1 MKCNYSVELHKLITE
16 FRLEVVYGP
25 EDYLD
30 KLISSRAVCRPA
42 LPLAGFFEHF
52 DPDDIQII
60 GRAETAYLQSLTREE
75 RLFTLDRLLAMKLPI
90 LVLTNGVEADEDY
103 VFLCKKHNTP
113 LLRSKDYTS
122 SFISALSASLNVHLG
137 DRCTLHGV
145 LVEVYGEGVLLLG
158 DSGIGK
164 SETAMELLK
173 RGHRLIADDAVEI
186 RRVSSKTL
194 VGSAPDNI
202 RHFIELRGIGI
213 VNVRRIFGIGAVK
226 TTEKINM
233 AIQMEPWENGKA
245 YDRMGLNDETIDILG
260 IQVPSI
266 TIPVSPGRNLAIII
280 EVAAM
285 YNRQKKMGY
294 NDAQELMNKLGMAD
308 DTGLPPTAQA
318 EWEKF

>member
-145 LVEVYGEGVLLLG
+145 LVEVYGEGILLKG
-158 DSGIGK
+158 DSGVGK
-164 SETAMELLK
+164 SEAAVELLK
-173 RGHRLIADDAVEI
+173 RGHRLVADDAVDI
-186 RRVSSKTL
+186 KKVSNKTL
-194 VGSAPDNI
+194 VGSSPELI
-202 RHFIELRGIGI
+202 RYFMSC
-213 VNVRRIFGIGAVK
+213 AVSASS
-226 TTEKINM
+226 TC
-233 AIQMEPWENGKA
+233 AVFLVP
-245 YDRMGLNDETIDILG
+245 
-260 IQVPSI
+260 VPS
-266 TIPVSPGRNLAIII
+266 SPPR
-280 EVAAM
+280 
-285 YNRQKKMGY
+285 RS
-294 NDAQELMNKLGMAD
+294 
-308 DTGLPPTAQA
+308 T
-318 EWEKF
+318 

>member
-52 DPDDIQII
+52 DPDVFQVI

-145 LVEVYGEGVLLLG
+145 LVEVYGEGILLKG
-158 DSGIGK
+158 DSGVGK
-164 SETAMELLK
+164 SEAAVALLK
-173 RGHRLIADDAVEI
+173 RGHRLVADDAVDI
-186 RRVSSKTL
+186 KKVSNKTL
-194 VGSAPDNI
+194 VGSSPELI
-202 RHFIELRGIGI
+202 RYFMELRGIGI
-213 VNVRRIFGIGAVK
+213 IDVRRIFGSGA
-226 TTEKINM
+226 I
-233 AIQMEPWENGKA
+233 
-245 YDRMGLNDETIDILG
+245 
-260 IQVPSI
+260 
-266 TIPVSPGRNLAIII
+266 
-280 EVAAM
+280 
-285 YNRQKKMGY
+285 
-294 NDAQELMNKLGMAD
+294 
-308 DTGLPPTAQA
+308 
-318 EWEKF
+318 

>member
-145 LVEVYGEGVLLLG
+145 LVEVYGEGILLKG
-158 DSGIGK
+158 DSGVGK
-164 SETAMELLK
+164 SEAAVELLK
-173 RGHRLIADDAVEI
+173 RGHRLVADDAVDI
-186 RRVSSKTL
+186 KKVSNKTL
-194 VGSAPDNI
+194 VGSSPELI
-202 RHFIELRGIGI
+202 RYFMELRGIGI
-213 VNVRRIFGIGAVK
+213 IDVRRIFGTGAIK
-226 TTEKINM
+226 PTEKIDLIINLRK
-233 AIQMEPWENGKA
+233 WEEGKA
-245 YDRMGLNDETIDILG
+245 YDRMGEETNFEEIMG
-260 IQVPSI
+260 ISVPSLEVPI
-266 TIPVSPGRNLAIII
+266 RPGRNLAVII

-285 YNRQKKMGY
+285 NNRNKKMGY
-294 NDAQELMNKLGMAD
+294 NAAKELSDKLYNSMLAQNGDANK
-308 DTGLPPTAQA
+308 
-318 EWEKF
+318 

>member
-25 EDYLD
+25 EDYQD

-52 DPDDIQII
+52 DPDDIQVI

-75 RLFTLDRLLAMKLPI
+75 RLFTLDRLLAMKLPL

-145 LVEVYGEGVLLLG
+145 LVEVYGEGILLKG
-158 DSGIGK
+158 DSGVGK
-164 SETAMELLK
+164 SEAAVELLK
-173 RGHRLIADDAVEI
+173 RGHRLVADDAVDI
-186 RRVSSKTL
+186 KKVSNKT
-194 VGSAPDNI
+194 
-202 RHFIELRGIGI
+202 
-213 VNVRRIFGIGAVK
+213 
-226 TTEKINM
+226 
-233 AIQMEPWENGKA
+233 
-245 YDRMGLNDETIDILG
+245 
-260 IQVPSI
+260 
-266 TIPVSPGRNLAIII
+266 
-280 EVAAM
+280 
-285 YNRQKKMGY
+285 
-294 NDAQELMNKLGMAD
+294 
-308 DTGLPPTAQA
+308 
-318 EWEKF
+318 